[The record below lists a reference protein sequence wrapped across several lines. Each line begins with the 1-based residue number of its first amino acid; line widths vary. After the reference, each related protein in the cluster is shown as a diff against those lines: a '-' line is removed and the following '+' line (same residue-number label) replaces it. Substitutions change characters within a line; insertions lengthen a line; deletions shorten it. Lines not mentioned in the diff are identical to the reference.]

1 MSSMNNVLD
10 LPAATTSST
19 TTELFAAILDG
30 DDAAWRLTV
39 ERYQGLLLWVARRYR
54 LTGEETADVVQETW
68 TRLLEH
74 LGNIR
79 NPEHIG
85 GWLAT
90 TTARQSLAVLRQR
103 RRESPAPDG
112 VVDTTET
119 WDVDDQLDAVQRA
132 VELRRA
138 VATLS
143 PRERDL
149 IEVLLEP
156 EPPSYA
162 EISRRLSMPLGSI
175 GPVRGRALRRLR
187 TLLPQAMAPQADLLS
202 A

>member
-1 MSSMNNVLD
+1 MSSTKNVLD
-10 LPAATTSST
+10 LPAPTTSST

-30 DDAAWRLTV
+30 DDTAWRLTV
-39 ERYQGLLLWVARRYR
+39 ERYQGLLVWVAHRYR
-54 LTGEETADVVQETW
+54 LTAEETADVVQETW

-74 LGNIR
+74 LADIR
-79 NPEHIG
+79 NPENIG

-90 TTARQSLAVLRQR
+90 TTARQSLAVIRQR
-103 RRESPAPDG
+103 RRECPAPDG
-112 VVDTTET
+112 VVDTTDT
-119 WDVDDQLDAVQRA
+119 WDVDDRLDAVQRG

-143 PRERDL
+143 GRERNL

-187 TLLPQAMAPQADLLS
+187 ALLPQGMDPHAGPLTA
-202 A
+202 